1 MKNKFLLL
9 MILGIVFFASCS
21 DSDNKDTPK
30 DFNGIYSTTSTDRV
44 LDLKYSN
51 AVFIGKSV
59 DFNSVDGKSATLKLQ
74 GVVPGESET
83 VFSSVP
89 LVSSSGIYTFS
100 SVNEDAVRKV
110 TLEGSIEKG
119 KLTVKVDVAF
129 VQNDLMK
136 KWDFST
142 VNMVWKPTNYV
153 LFEVDLGGIFG
164 KQKVQTGLVTLFAPS
179 MLAQMLKSYLQDVS
193 FRNDGNIVA
202 TYNAAESTEE
212 ITEPVANWQSSPL
225 NLVQYRVKDDICYV
239 FLNMDMIMRQ
249 VGIDQEGRATGTDQ
263 MLVALEQLL
272 TNGIPVHFKKTV
284 GEDAKDELY
293 VYVDEVLIKQLGT
306 LLPMLETLIPE
317 DMTIDIPI
325 LTKTVAVPV
334 KTILENLPGALEATT
349 EMQVGLQF
357 KGAE

>member
-9 MILGIVFFASCS
+9 MVLGIVFFASCS

-59 DFNSVDGKSATLKLQ
+59 DFNSADGKSATLKLQ

-202 TYNAAESTEE
+202 TYNAAGKHGRNHRNQWR
-212 ITEPVANWQSSPL
+212 IG
-225 NLVQYRVKDDICYV
+225 RV
-239 FLNMDMIMRQ
+239 LR
-249 VGIDQEGRATGTDQ
+249 
-263 MLVALEQLL
+263 
-272 TNGIPVHFKKTV
+272 
-284 GEDAKDELY
+284 
-293 VYVDEVLIKQLGT
+293 
-306 LLPMLETLIPE
+306 
-317 DMTIDIPI
+317 
-325 LTKTVAVPV
+325 
-334 KTILENLPGALEATT
+334 
-349 EMQVGLQF
+349 
-357 KGAE
+357 